1 LGEIVSASRRT
12 DLPAWYGAW
21 LLRRLREG
29 SACFRSPFSSRVHEV
44 SLGREDVVAFVFWTR
59 DVLPFFDVLD
69 HLDRAGYPYYF
80 QYTLNGYP
88 RDLEPAP
95 TYDRGLEGLLRLARR
110 VGPAR
115 VVWRYDPILL
125 APGLAETDHVR
136 RFAETARRVAGS
148 VDTVVVSFLDR
159 YRKVERRLRRLEL
172 PVRPPDDAEAVR
184 LLLAL
189 QSIAR
194 SEGIELVTC
203 CEEGVRPPGVR
214 KGACIDAERIA
225 RLAPQGT
232 WMPAPGPTR
241 EGCGCARSRDIG
253 AYDSCPSGC
262 AYCYAIESRESA
274 RRRFASHV
282 LDSALLL
289 K

>member
-21 LLRRLREG
+21 FLRRLREG
-29 SACFRSPFSSRVHEV
+29 SACARSPFSSRIYEV
-44 SLGREDVVAFVFWTR
+44 SLRHEDVVAFVFWTR
-59 DVLPFFDVLD
+59 DVLPFFPVLD
-69 HLDRAGYPYYF
+69 RLDRAGYPYYF

-95 TYDRGLEGLLRLARR
+95 LYERGLEGLLRLARR

-125 APGLAETDHVR
+125 APGLAEADHAR
-136 RFAETARRVAGS
+136 RFAESARLLAGS

-159 YRKVERRLRRLEL
+159 YRKVERRLSRLEL
-172 PVRPPDDAEAVR
+172 PARAPDDEEAVR
-184 LLLAL
+184 LLLTL

-203 CEEGVRPPGVR
+203 CEEGVRPPGIR
-214 KGACIDAERIA
+214 KGACVDGDRIA

-232 WMPAPGPTR
+232 WTPAPGPTR

-274 RRRFASHV
+274 RRRFASH
-282 LDSALLL
+282 DPESALLL